1 MFLQWND
8 LVMES
13 WSNFSVLILFT
24 DNSCFSLRLSNRIAD
39 SSVQVLVTVVHLSF
53 GWLLGPIINTF
64 TPAKVFTSEQIYH
77 VWFGMSLCNMVV
89 KDITLMI
96 ITSLV
101 VLPFLLLYVL
111 LILLYTKK
119 YDVGSY
125 LILVIMTLQE
135 GWEYWFVARLIML
148 VSTYIFSP
156 YYKAVN

>member
-13 WSNFSVLILFT
+13 WTHFSVLVLFT

-53 GWLLGPIINTF
+53 GRLLSAIINTF
-64 TPAKVFTSEQIYH
+64 TPAKVFTSEQIHH
-77 VWFGMSLCNMVV
+77 VWYWDGFVQYVSKGH
-89 KDITLMI
+89 ITLMI

-101 VLPFLLLYVL
+101 VLPFLLPYVL
-111 LILLYTKK
+111 LIFLYTRK

-135 GWEYWFVARLIML
+135 GWEY
-148 VSTYIFSP
+148 
-156 YYKAVN
+156 